1 MKSQHQI
8 GPGEIVSGVLQ
19 VAVAVLSVLVLR
31 KRSKRPV
38 PAQQASA
45 SYMTASAIGYDNA
58 FDNDQARRQLQEA
71 ARKEAAKKKSD
82 EVASLRKESNL
93 KALFHIA
100 ISAAREWSA
109 HRAASKGAA
118 LSLYTLFSLAPMLVL
133 VVTIAGLFFGEDTVR
148 DALLRQ
154 MSGLMGEQGG
164 EAVGTILGGA
174 RKEDAGLMAGLISA
188 ALVLISATSA
198 FSELKD
204 SLDELW
210 EVPPSKESGI
220 WAFIRQRVL
229 SFGLILVIALML
241 LISLAVSTALAA
253 MDSIWPGGE
262 GSPLKIISV
271 TISHLVSF
279 AIVTGLF
286 AVIFKY
292 LPATTIAWKDVF
304 VGALITAVLFII
316 GKALIG
322 IYVASADISSAY
334 GAAGSV
340 VILITWVYYSAQIFF
355 YGSLF
360 THEYAMKLGSRA
372 DATDS
377 ESIPNSSTPPGT
389 DRAQLVRPGV
399 SARP

>member
-1 MKSQHQI
+1 MKTQHQV

-19 VAVAVLSVLVLR
+19 VAVAVLSVLALR
-31 KRSKRPV
+31 RRSKRSV
-38 PAQQASA
+38 HTQQASV
-45 SYMTASAIGYDNA
+45 SYAIAPAIGDGNA
-58 FDNDQARRQLQEA
+58 FDNEQAQRQLQETARQEA
-71 ARKEAAKKKSD
+71 ARKKSA
-82 EVASLRKESNL
+82 EVDSLRKESKP

-100 ISAAREWSA
+100 ISAAKEWSA

-148 DALLRQ
+148 NALLQQ

-164 EAVGTILGGA
+164 EAVRTILSGA
-174 RKEDAGLMAGLISA
+174 QNEDAGLMAGLISA
-188 ALVLISATSA
+188 GLVLISATSA

-220 WAFIRQRVL
+220 WSFIRQRVL

-262 GSPLKIISV
+262 GSPLKVVSV

-292 LPATTIAWKDVF
+292 LPATKIAWKDVL

-316 GKALIG
+316 GKTLIG
-322 IYVASADISSAY
+322 MYVASADISSAY

-360 THEYAMKLGSRA
+360 THEYAMKLGSRSN
-372 DATDS
+372 ATDS
-377 ESIPNSSTPPGT
+377 ESIPNSSTQPGAE
-389 DRAQLVRPGV
+389 RARLVR
-399 SARP
+399 R